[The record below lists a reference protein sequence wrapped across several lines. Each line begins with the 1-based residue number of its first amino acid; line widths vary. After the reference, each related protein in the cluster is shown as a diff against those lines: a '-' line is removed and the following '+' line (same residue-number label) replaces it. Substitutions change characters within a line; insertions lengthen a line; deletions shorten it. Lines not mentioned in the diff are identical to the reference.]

1 LQCIENGLCQV
12 LNLNDKIDEILISNN
27 YNYRM
32 TNEYIGKNLA
42 LEAIDKNNASAII
55 MAPINNNPGQYWRIV
70 QLENNVYS
78 LHNRL
83 FNDSYS
89 AEIIDD
95 EMFMKLRMAPT
106 RNSREQHW
114 CLFSMSNHPNQQY
127 WNLTR
132 ITEI

>member
-1 LQCIENGLCQV
+1 
-12 LNLNDKIDEILISNN
+12 
-27 YNYRM
+27 M

-55 MAPINNNPGQYWRIV
+55 MAPISNNPGQYWRIV
-70 QLENNVYS
+70 KLENNVYS

-95 EMFMKLRMAPT
+95 KTFMKLRLAPT
-106 RNSREQHW
+106 RNSPEQHW
-114 CLFSMSNHPNQQY
+114 CLRSIGDHYNHQY
-127 WNLTR
+127 WNLIR
-132 ITEI
+132 ITEILHD